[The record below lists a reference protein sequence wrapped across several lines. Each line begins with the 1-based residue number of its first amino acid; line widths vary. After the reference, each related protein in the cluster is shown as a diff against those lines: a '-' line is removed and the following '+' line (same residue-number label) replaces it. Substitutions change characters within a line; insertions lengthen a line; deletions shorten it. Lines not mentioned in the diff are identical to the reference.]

1 MTLAVGDRLGRYE
14 ILGDLGAGGMGEVY
28 RARDTSLDRDVAVK
42 VLPDGTAQDADRLS
56 RFEREAKAVASLAH
70 PNILE
75 IWDYAS
81 DGGVNYAVTELLE
94 GDTLRDRLSRGPL
107 EWSKAAEVG
116 AAIAGGLA
124 AAHQAGIVHRDL
136 KPSNVFLTTDGRVKV
151 LDFGLASVRS
161 RVVGQGSDEPGS
173 TFTEKGAVV
182 GTVGY
187 MAPEQVRGEPADHRS
202 DIFSLGC
209 VTYESITG
217 QRAFERE
224 TAAETMAAILK
235 EEPAEML
242 SLGVVAPPELERTIG
257 RCLAKRPDE
266 RYQSAVDLSRTL
278 REISSVGEP
287 KPIRLSARR
296 RRLGF
301 WIAVGIVAIV
311 AAALLLS
318 GLLFQSGVGPRPV
331 RRYSII
337 LPPDAPLAPSN
348 FKDPQPPLALSS
360 NGEWLVYVARFGNTT
375 RLMRRRLDGL
385 VVEPIDSTENGVSSP
400 FFSPDGKWVGFR
412 RRGEGP
418 EKILLTGQYPPMS
431 LRDPPN
437 QLGIAGAAWQNDGTI
452 VFAGGNPPGIYRV
465 PDGGG
470 VSEPMVL
477 IDREAR
483 ESRMAFPEPLP
494 DGKGLLFTKYGRF
507 EQLGRILVMMDV
519 STGDMSDTAVR
530 DVPYARFAS
539 SGHLVF
545 PNDDGLWAGAFD
557 IDTLAFTGE
566 LVDVSEPGMGVY
578 GREPHEWAFSQDGTL
593 VYAPISAKQHPRR
606 SLVMVDRDGGEER
619 LPFWQFDRARLSPDG
634 RYVAAGLMS
643 QEHWWN
649 VGIYDLETG
658 ANDSI
663 TQPPDEYGNP
673 MWTPDGQRIVF
684 TSGRGATGDLYWK
697 PFNVHGGEIE
707 RLTEMELESWPFA
720 HSWSADGTTLFFFNW
735 ALGEEGGALWALHFD
750 GEKRWVE
757 RVTRS
762 RENLSHPAISP
773 DGKWLAFLANAMVR
787 VSPYPEMDRYV
798 PVTDWSSNCPLWHP
812 DGGSIFFLD
821 GEGRLMEAGVRT
833 KPELAVERPELV
845 LEGPFDS
852 FDVAADGDRFLAV
865 KVYRGEPI
873 TELVVVENWF
883 EELKR
888 KAPPSR

>member
-1 MTLAVGDRLGRYE
+1 M
-14 ILGDLGAGGMGEVY
+14 
-28 RARDTSLDRDVAVK
+28 
-42 VLPDGTAQDADRLS
+42 
-56 RFEREAKAVASLAH
+56 
-70 PNILE
+70 
-75 IWDYAS
+75 
-81 DGGVNYAVTELLE
+81 TELLE
-94 GDTLRDRLSRGPL
+94 GETLRDRLSGGPL
-107 EWSKAAEVG
+107 DWCMAAEVG
-116 AAIAGGLA
+116 SLIAEGLA

-136 KPSNVFLTTDGRVKV
+136 KPSNVFITVDGRVKV

-173 TFTEKGAVV
+173 TFTEKGAIL

-202 DIFSLGC
+202 DIFSFGC
-209 VTYESITG
+209 VLYEAVTG

-235 EEPAEML
+235 EEPAEM
-242 SLGVVAPPELERTIG
+242 SSSGVLPPPELERTIT

-266 RYQSAVDLSRTL
+266 RYQSATDLAHTL
-278 REISSVGEP
+278 RDISSIAEP
-287 KPIRLSARR
+287 RPIRMLAN
-296 RRLGF
+296 RRLVGL
-301 WIAVGIVAIV
+301 WLSVGAVTAV
-311 AAALLLS
+311 AAVLALS
-318 GLLFQSGVGPRPV
+318 GLLSHREPEPRPV

-348 FKDPQPPLALSS
+348 FKDPQPPLALSP

-385 VVEPIDSTENGVSSP
+385 DVEPIDFAENGVSSP
-400 FFSPDGKWVGFR
+400 FFSPDGRWVGFR

-418 EKILLTGQYPPMS
+418 EKILLTGQYPPTS
-431 LRDPPN
+431 LRDPVN
-437 QLGIAGAAWQNDGTI
+437 QLGIAGAVWQNDGTI

-465 PDGGG
+465 PDDGG
-470 VSEPMVL
+470 VAEPMLL
-477 IDREAR
+477 IDGEAR

-494 DGKGLLFTKYGRF
+494 DGKGLLFTRYGYFGRVGRMLAVMDSATAEMSEVMRSVPYGR
-507 EQLGRILVMMDV
+507 
-519 STGDMSDTAVR
+519 
-530 DVPYARFAS
+530 YAS
-539 SGHLVF
+539 SGHVVF
-545 PNDDGLWAGAFD
+545 PQDHRLMAAVFD
-557 IDTLAFTGE
+557 VDTLAFTGDP
-566 LVDVSEPGMGVY
+566 VDVSEPGMGVY

-593 VYAPISAKQHPRR
+593 VYAPISAEQNPRR
-606 SLVMVDRDGGEER
+606 SLVMVDRYGGEER
-619 LPFWQFDRARLSPDG
+619 LPFWRFDRARLSPDS
-634 RYVAAGLMS
+634 RYVAVGLMS
-643 QEHWWN
+643 QQFWWN
-649 VGIYDLETG
+649 IGIHDLETG
-658 ANDSI
+658 ASDSI
-663 TQPPDEYGNP
+663 TQPPDEYGYP

-697 PFNVHGGEIE
+697 PVNVHGGEIE

-735 ALGEEGGALWALHFD
+735 VSGEQSGALWALHFD
-750 GEKRWVE
+750 GEKRRVE

-762 RENLSHPAISP
+762 REILSYPAISP

-787 VSPYPEMDRYV
+787 VSPYPEMNRYV
-798 PVTDWSSNCPLWHP
+798 PVTDWSSNCPMWHP

-821 GEGRLMEAGVRT
+821 GEGRLMEAEVRT
-833 KPELAVERPELV
+833 DPELAVGRPELV